1 MERGTETSVGTAR
14 GDAAARDDAAGP
26 PDAAARG
33 GTVAIGPT
41 AVHTWLVDLDTP
53 GAAGRACLDA
63 SERARAA
70 SYLRPQDGA
79 RFATS
84 RAALREVLSRY
95 LGGEPGRLVIRSG
108 PHGRPQLAGGGLRF
122 SLTRSGGLALVAVAL
137 GPVGA
142 DLERVEPRLGLADVA
157 AARFAARET
166 ACIAAGCGGSSER
179 SFYRHWTAKE
189 AYLKATGL
197 GLAGLRD
204 TELVCGASSAIWF
217 AGRPVAG
224 WSLSAA
230 QIGPRYLAAVV
241 GRQPV
246 TSWRWLS
253 PGRPATP

>member
-1 MERGTETSVGTAR
+1 MERDTETCVGTAR
-14 GDAAARDDAAGP
+14 GDAATR
-26 PDAAARG
+26 R
-33 GTVAIGPT
+33 GTVAIGAT
-41 AVHTWLVDLDTP
+41 AVHAWLVDLDTP
-53 GAAGRACLDA
+53 GAVDRACLDA

-79 RFATS
+79 GFATS

-108 PHGRPQLAGGGLRF
+108 PRGQPRLAGDGPRF
-122 SLTRSGGLALVAVAL
+122 SLTRSGRLALVAVAL

-142 DLERVEPRLGLADVA
+142 DLERLEPRPGLADVA

-204 TELVCGASSAIWF
+204 TELVCGSSAIWF

-253 PGRPATP
+253 PGRPATR